1 MQKNKIVSADE
12 GKRFTADPKNAE
24 NVKKATTLLDE
35 KIKKRKTNAEKK
47 IKEIEKKRDEGG
59 SFIGNEEELLKYYAE
74 KDEWKYRVI
83 TKEFI
88 RTQMSGDTGK
98 ITIYNILRN
107 IVEKK
112 KRRGC

>member
-1 MQKNKIVSADE
+1 MQRKKL
-12 GKRFTADPKNAE
+12 KR
-24 NVKKATTLLDE
+24 L
-35 KIKKRKTNAEKK
+35 
-47 IKEIEKKRDEGG
+47 KKRDEGG
-59 SFIGNEEELLKYYAE
+59 SFIGNEEELLKYYTE

-88 RTQMSGDTGK
+88 RTQMSNDTGK

-112 KRRGC
+112 KKEEVVDIAKFVEQKQ

>member
-1 MQKNKIVSADE
+1 MQKNKIISADE

-35 KIKKRKTNAEKK
+35 KIKKERQIQREK

-59 SFIGNEEELLKYYAE
+59 SFIGNEEELLKYYTDE
-74 KDEWKYRVI
+74 DEWKYRII

-88 RTQMSGDTGK
+88 RTQMSNETGK
-98 ITIYNILRN
+98 ITIYSILRN
-107 IVEKK
+107 IIEKK
-112 KRRGC
+112 KAG